1 MHQLSS
7 ISSYVPYSFLS
18 VIISRVELKLSA
30 GSMSRL
36 KATKMTN
43 TAFISSSSFR
53 KLRNQVFDNKNLR
66 KDTKVMV
73 YKAVCIT
80 TLFYRRRGLLIDV
93 IKRPWRNSTNVVS
106 ERYVVSDGKIRTNTS
121 VLMEASTTSV
131 EAMVKQNQLHW
142 AGHCI
147 KMLNN
152 RLRQLFA
159 QLTHGVRTRAD
170 RRKRFKDTAKHY
182 TKKSQIDIN
191 AWELMAVDRP
201 LWRRSIFQATAKF
214 ETNCLLHEAEKR
226 QRRKERETSANLES
240 GS

>member
-18 VIISRVELKLSA
+18 VTISRVELKLTA

-93 IKRPWRNSTNVVS
+93 IRRPWKIPPTLPQKDTLYPMGRSAPILVS
-106 ERYVVSDGKIRTNTS
+106 SWRPT
-121 VLMEASTTSV
+121 
-131 EAMVKQNQLHW
+131 QLV
-142 AGHCI
+142 
-147 KMLNN
+147 
-152 RLRQLFA
+152 LRQ
-159 QLTHGVRTRAD
+159 
-170 RRKRFKDTAKHY
+170 
-182 TKKSQIDIN
+182 
-191 AWELMAVDRP
+191 
-201 LWRRSIFQATAKF
+201 
-214 ETNCLLHEAEKR
+214 C
-226 QRRKERETSANLES
+226 
-240 GS
+240 